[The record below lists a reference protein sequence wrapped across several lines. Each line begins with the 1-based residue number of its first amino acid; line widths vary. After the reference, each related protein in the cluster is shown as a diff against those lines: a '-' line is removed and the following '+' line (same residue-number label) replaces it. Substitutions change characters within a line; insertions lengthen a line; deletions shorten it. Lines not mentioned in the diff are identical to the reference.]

1 MTAYLLRRLGTSII
15 VLIGIS
21 IFIFLLLHA
30 IYPSP
35 ARDVLGLRANNA
47 QIAAWNKD
55 NGFDRPVIAQYLSY
69 MNALLHGNLGY
80 SYANNQT
87 VASLFQERLA
97 RSIYLSGM
105 ALLIAILIAL
115 PLGIFQAVKRNSLGD
130 NIATSAAFI
139 LYSMPVFAL
148 GLILIQVFAISFP
161 LFSFEASQSTSIW
174 TVIGDWR
181 AMLLPILTLALISV
195 ALFSRYMRSSSID
208 VLAQDYIKVARAK
221 GLPERLVLTRHM
233 VRNASLPMV
242 TLIGLSLPALLAGN
256 LIVEYLFNYQGL
268 GLLFYS
274 CLGKADYPVLL
285 AYTLIG
291 AVQSGWRLA
300 VREFSSNRLAVVG
313 VGILVFFIVFCFIGP
328 IFYHGN
334 VENTD
339 LINAHN
345 PPGAGA
351 PLGTDVNGL
360 DILGQLMKGGQAALE
375 IGFFAAFVAI
385 TIGALVG
392 AVAGLAGGVVDTTLM
407 RITDV
412 FLSVPFLFVVLILAI
427 RYGASVLSLS
437 LVIGGFSWQ
446 VPARLVRGEV
456 LTIRERDFVLAA
468 RAAGSGPWR
477 LIGRHLLPNALGVMI
492 VNVTFQVAD
501 AILAVAYVGFLGF
514 GLHYPN
520 IDWGDMLSD
529 GTGYLTDG
537 YWWLIWPV
545 LTCIVLTVMA
555 LNFIGDALRDSLDV
569 RLRRR

>member
-1 MTAYLLRRLGTSII
+1 MTAYLLRRLGTSLI

-47 QIAAWNKD
+47 QINAWNKE
-55 NGFDRPVIAQYLSY
+55 NGFDRPVIEQYLSY

-181 AMLLPILTLALISV
+181 SMFLPILTLALISV

-221 GLPERLVLTRHM
+221 GLPERLVVMRHM

-274 CLGKADYPVLL
+274 SLGKADYPVLL

-291 AVQSGWRLA
+291 AV
-300 VREFSSNRLAVVG
+300 
-313 VGILVFFIVFCFIGP
+313 
-328 IFYHGN
+328 
-334 VENTD
+334 
-339 LINAHN
+339 
-345 PPGAGA
+345 
-351 PLGTDVNGL
+351 
-360 DILGQLMKGGQAALE
+360 
-375 IGFFAAFVAI
+375 
-385 TIGALVG
+385 
-392 AVAGLAGGVVDTTLM
+392 
-407 RITDV
+407 
-412 FLSVPFLFVVLILAI
+412 FVVLGNL
-427 RYGASVLSLS
+427 
-437 LVIGGFSWQ
+437 
-446 VPARLVRGEV
+446 
-456 LTIRERDFVLAA
+456 
-468 RAAGSGPWR
+468 
-477 LIGRHLLPNALGVMI
+477 
-492 VNVTFQVAD
+492 VAD
-501 AILAVAYVGFLGF
+501 IA
-514 GLHYPN
+514 
-520 IDWGDMLSD
+520 
-529 GTGYLTDG
+529 
-537 YWWLIWPV
+537 
-545 LTCIVLTVMA
+545 LTVA
-555 LNFIGDALRDSLDV
+555 DPRI
-569 RLRRR
+569 RLA